1 MRASILRP
9 RPLSTFD
16 KNGDFLMRTASII
29 TIGDEVLIGQV
40 VNTNASF
47 LGQRLSDV
55 GLEVVR
61 TIVVGDDYDEIMRAF
76 KEYNASYDAVFV
88 TGGLGPTHDD
98 ITKKV
103 VADFFGAKL
112 VEDADVLE
120 NVKDRLARRN
130 IPLKQV
136 NRDQALVPEGC
147 TVLMNHWGTA
157 PGMLFEKD
165 GKFFAVMPG
174 VPHEMRNIMTEHL
187 VPRLKEKVVGQVI
200 RHKVLKTAGIAE
212 SSLFE
217 LLGNLDDIL
226 GGKAKLAFLP
236 SQFGVRLRISVKAKT
251 AEEADVIADE
261 VAAKIQAK
269 AQKYIYAEGEVDLEE
284 ALGNLLKER
293 GLTLAVAE
301 SCTGGLISHRLT
313 NISGSTAYFER
324 GVVTYS
330 NQAKVEI
337 LHVPEEL
344 IQKFGA
350 VSEEVAR
357 AMADGVRAI
366 SRTDIG
372 VSVTGIAGPTGG
384 TEEKPVG
391 LVYIGISDVRGTMV
405 DKHNFPDE
413 RVRFKDRAS
422 QAALELVRRRVLG
435 LA

>member
-1 MRASILRP
+1 M
-9 RPLSTFD
+9 
-16 KNGDFLMRTASII
+16 KTASII

-47 LGQRLSDV
+47 LGQRLSEV

-61 TIVVGDDYDEIMRAF
+61 TVVVGDVYDEIMRAF
-76 KEYNASYDAVFV
+76 REYTANFDAVFV

-112 VEDADVLE
+112 VEDKDVLE
-120 NVKDRLARRN
+120 NVRDRLARRN
-130 IPLKQV
+130 IPLRQV

-157 PGMLFEKD
+157 PGMLFERD

-174 VPHEMRNIMTEHL
+174 VPHEMRNITTEYL
-187 VPRLKEKVVGQVI
+187 VPLLREKVVGQVI
-200 RHKVLKTAGIAE
+200 RHRVLKTTGIAE

-217 LLGNLDDIL
+217 LLGNPDDIL
-226 GGKAKLAFLP
+226 GGKARLAFLP
-236 SQFGVRLRISVKAKT
+236 SQFGVRLRISVRAAA
-251 AEEADVIADE
+251 AEEADSIADE
-261 VAAKIQAK
+261 VAAKIHDK
-269 AQKYIYAEGEVDLEE
+269 AGKFIYSEGEVELEE
-284 ALGNLLKER
+284 ALGKLLKEK
-293 GLTLAVAE
+293 GLTIALAE
-301 SCTGGLISHRLT
+301 SCTGGLISNRLT

-324 GVVTYS
+324 GVVSYS
-330 NQAKVEI
+330 NEAKVEL
-337 LHVPEEL
+337 LHVPAEL
-344 IQKFGA
+344 IRNFGA
-350 VSEEVAR
+350 VSEEVAG
-357 AMADGVRAI
+357 AMAEGIRAI

-372 VSVTGIAGPTGG
+372 LSVTGIAGPTGG

-391 LVYIGISDVRGTMV
+391 LVYIGISDSRGTV
-405 DKHNFPDE
+405 VNKHNFPDE
-413 RVRFKDRAS
+413 RVRFKDRTS